1 MGRLLLPKLFLR
13 PKREKDLIFTFLGRG
28 SGLIY
33 EKKGLFPLGGQR
45 EWLVTGISS

>member
-13 PKREKDLIFTFLGRG
+13 PKREKDLIFTFLGWE

-33 EKKGLFPLGGQR
+33 EKKGIIPPGWAERMAGH
-45 EWLVTGISS
+45 WNK

>member
-33 EKKGLFPLGGQR
+33 EKRDYSHWVGR
-45 EWLVTGISS
+45 ENGWSLE